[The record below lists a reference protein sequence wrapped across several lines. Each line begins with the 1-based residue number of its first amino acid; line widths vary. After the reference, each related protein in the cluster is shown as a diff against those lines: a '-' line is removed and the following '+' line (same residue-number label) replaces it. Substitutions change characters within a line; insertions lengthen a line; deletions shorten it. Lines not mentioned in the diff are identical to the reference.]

1 MDYSCGVYNMI
12 RWLHISDLHIKNKAD
27 WNNFKTELISRC
39 KKSGKID
46 LVIVTGDFHDFID
59 RTDFS
64 LAKDFLRQ
72 LIDTLGLDIRK
83 DLFVVPG
90 NHDGVTVVDEKKVY
104 VEAAKRNPM
113 ELEQTWIEKL
123 QSAFVDYEAFVKDL
137 IPDYPANP
145 SQIHH
150 RIWNNKINFIHCN
163 TALVADGKQKKK
175 QLMDIHKMAMEKYRT
190 DIPNI
195 ILAHNCFYDLH
206 VEQQKRIQDIVRN
219 HPVCAY
225 FCGDRHVEKV
235 EQIVYECNQNRQI
248 PCVVGYKSSPE
259 AIDDYSV
266 FGMIIGEW
274 EESERIASLK
284 GWTWKSGKGF
294 EIDATITEQEIDM
307 TGRLN
312 DTGAIDDL
320 VENMTKVKKENFKN
334 LIDEVD
340 QRKID
345 DNTKRYFIKLYYN
358 MTPAQIEVFNREYDS
373 TKMRLKKKMSSKE
386 VIDYVIRSEEKGLLK
401 EMVHYIRELFE

>member
-1 MDYSCGVYNMI
+1 
-12 RWLHISDLHIKNKAD
+12 
-27 WNNFKTELISRC
+27 
-39 KKSGKID
+39 
-46 LVIVTGDFHDFID
+46 
-59 RTDFS
+59 
-64 LAKDFLRQ
+64 
-72 LIDTLGLDIRK
+72 
-83 DLFVVPG
+83 
-90 NHDGVTVVDEKKVY
+90 
-104 VEAAKRNPM
+104 
-113 ELEQTWIEKL
+113 
-123 QSAFVDYEAFVKDL
+123 
-137 IPDYPANP
+137 
-145 SQIHH
+145 
-150 RIWNNKINFIHCN
+150 
-163 TALVADGKQKKK
+163 
-175 QLMDIHKMAMEKYRT
+175 
-190 DIPNI
+190 
-195 ILAHNCFYDLH
+195 
-206 VEQQKRIQDIVRN
+206 
-219 HPVCAY
+219 
-225 FCGDRHVEKV
+225 
-235 EQIVYECNQNRQI
+235 
-248 PCVVGYKSSPE
+248 
-259 AIDDYSV
+259 
-266 FGMIIGEW
+266 MIIGEW